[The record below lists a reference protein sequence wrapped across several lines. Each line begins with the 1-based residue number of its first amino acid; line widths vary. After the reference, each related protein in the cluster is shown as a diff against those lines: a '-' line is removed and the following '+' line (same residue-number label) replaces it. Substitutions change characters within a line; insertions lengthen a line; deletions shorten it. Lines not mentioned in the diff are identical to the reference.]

1 MGQPQCFHSVT
12 RPEISKIQTSILKG
26 MTALTCIT
34 DAIMKN
40 TLEWFCHPVHLAL
53 KSHMIPL
60 WMTRWNRKVKLDLP
74 EVEVRLAFNLSPYT
88 EGLCA
93 LPWVPPCV
101 ATWLQ
106 CTEVELKRLSSWG
119 TMLSHVI
126 PLCMVTGGIP
136 VELQLMESLA
146 HLL

>member
-1 MGQPQCFHSVT
+1 M
-12 RPEISKIQTSILKG
+12 KG
-26 MTALTCIT
+26 ITALTCVT

-60 WMTRWNRKVKLDLP
+60 WMMTRWNTKVKLDLP

-101 ATWLQ
+101 AT
-106 CTEVELKRLSSWG
+106 
-119 TMLSHVI
+119 
-126 PLCMVTGGIP
+126 
-136 VELQLMESLA
+136 
-146 HLL
+146 